1 MAVGAAQR
9 GNCLTFLMPPTDNT
23 RILAID
29 LRPQRFGYA
38 VSEGPKQLLDWG
50 AANYRPGG
58 DIGAASARASARK
71 LIAIFHPAV
80 MVVREAGGK
89 TMAKSRG
96 VQPILK
102 ALRHLAKAHD
112 VPVHLVSRADVRV
125 AFRPHGAKTKHEIAC
140 SLATMIPEL
149 RWRIPPQREIYESE
163 PSAMA
168 IFDAVALGYTYWE
181 AQAPQVSAREATPPS
196 PFAGPAG
203 DV

>member
-1 MAVGAAQR
+1 MALVAPEPGT
-9 GNCLTFLMPPTDNT
+9 CLTFFMPPTEKP

-38 VSEGPKQLLDWG
+38 VSEGPKKLLDWG

-58 DIGAASARASARK
+58 DVGAASARTSAGK
-71 LIAIFHPAV
+71 LIAIFHP
-80 MVVREAGGK
+80 VVIVARKARGK

-102 ALRHLAKAHD
+102 ALRHLARTHD

-140 SLATMIPEL
+140 SLAALIPEL
-149 RWRIPPQREIYESE
+149 RWRLPPQREIYESE
-163 PSAMA
+163 PSAMT
-168 IFDAVALGYTYWE
+168 IFDAVALGYTYWQ
-181 AQAPQVSAREATPPS
+181 AQAPQTSAREAAPPS